1 MHDQPY
7 DHAHEH
13 AHAHN
18 HSHTHDP
25 EAVKAVANRLAR
37 AIGHLESVRQ
47 MVLAGRDCAEVLTQ
61 LSAVR
66 SALNNAGVQILK
78 NHMEHCMVEA
88 VAQGDAQA
96 IEDLSRALERYLR

>member
-1 MHDQPY
+1 MHDHPY

-13 AHAHN
+13 DAHN
-18 HSHTHDP
+18 YSHTHDP

-47 MVLAGRDCAEVLTQ
+47 MVLDGRYCAEVLTQ

-88 VAQGDAQA
+88 VAQGDTQA

>member
-25 EAVKAVANRLAR
+25 EALKAVANRLAR

-47 MVLAGRDCAEVLTQ
+47 MVLDGRDCAEVLTQ

>member
-1 MHDQPY
+1 MHDHP
-7 DHAHEH
+7 HNPS
-13 AHAHN
+13 HN

-25 EAVKAVANRLAR
+25 EEVKAIANRLAR

-47 MVLAGRDCAEVLTQ
+47 MVLDGRDCSEVLIQ

-66 SALNNAGVQILK
+66 SALNNAGVLILK

-88 VAQGDAQA
+88 VAQGDTQA
-96 IEDLSRALERYLR
+96 IEDLGAALERYLR

>member
-1 MHDQPY
+1 MHDHPH
-7 DHAHEH
+7 DHTHEQAHT
-13 AHAHN
+13 HN

-25 EAVKAVANRLAR
+25 EEVKAIANRLAR
-37 AIGHLESVRQ
+37 AIGHLECVRQ
-47 MVLAGRDCAEVLTQ
+47 MVLDGRDCAEVLTQ

-78 NHMEHCMVEA
+78 SHMEHCMVEA
-88 VAQGDAQA
+88 VAQGDTQA